1 MKKLLLFVAVLWA
14 AWLGAQA
21 QVTLDECLRR
31 AEENYPLIKKFG
43 LVASTRQLDLDEIN
57 RGWLPR
63 VGVYAQAT
71 VQNAV
76 PAYPEALTAVLN
88 QLGREVEGLSRFQ
101 YKAGIEVSQTIW
113 DGGASKSRRA
123 VERAAAEETE
133 AALAV
138 ELYGVR
144 ERVQSIYFGILLLQ
158 EQIGQARAT
167 RELLEAN
174 LHRMRSMVANG
185 IAMQSDADMI
195 EAQLLSVGQQIAE
208 ASSAANGYRA
218 LLEIYIAE
226 PLDGRQLQRP
236 SAQMPSSTES
246 NRPELALFDKRLS
259 LNKARED
266 AVGATLMPRVGFFGQ
281 VYYGYPGFNTFESM
295 MKRDLSF
302 NALAGVKVSW
312 NIDALYTRSLSKR
325 KLAAASD
332 MALADRELFLFNN
345 DLQATSERAAIKGV
359 LDVMADDARIV
370 ELRSNVRRSA
380 ESQLEN
386 GVIDTTTLLAK
397 ITDEN
402 QARLN
407 AAYHEIQYLQYI
419 HQLKNTL
426 NK

>member
-1 MKKLLLFVAVLWA
+1 MKKILLFFAAMLAVGF
-14 AWLGAQA
+14 GAEA
-21 QVTLDECLRR
+21 QLTLEECLRR
-31 AEENYPLIKKFG
+31 AEDNYPLIRKYD
-43 LVASTRQLDLDEIN
+43 LVNRTRQLDLDEIN

-63 VGVYAQAT
+63 VGVYVQAT
-71 VQNAV
+71 IQNAV
-76 PAYPEALTAVLN
+76 PAYPEALTTVLN

-123 VERAAAEETE
+123 VERASAEETE
-133 AALAV
+133 AALTV
-138 ELYGVR
+138 ELYSVR
-144 ERVQSIYFGILLLQ
+144 ERVQTLYFGTLLLQ
-158 EQIGQARAT
+158 EQIGQTHAAIG
-167 RELLEAN
+167 LLEAN
-174 LHRMRSMVANG
+174 LRRVKSMVANG
-185 IAMQSDADMI
+185 TAMKSDADMI
-195 EAQLLSVGQQIAE
+195 EAQLLSVRQQLTE
-208 ASSAANGYRA
+208 AANAADGYRA

-226 PLDGRQLQRP
+226 PLNGRTLERP
-236 SAQMPSSTES
+236 SAEVPSTAEP
-246 NRPELALFDKRLS
+246 NRPELALFDKKLS

-266 AVGATLMPRVGFFGQ
+266 AIGATLMPRIGLFGQ
-281 VYYGYPGFNTFESM
+281 VFYGYPGFNTFDSM

-312 NIDALYTRSLSKR
+312 DIDAFYTRSISKR

-332 MALADRELFLFNN
+332 MARADRELFLFNI
-345 DLQATSERAAIKGV
+345 DIQSTRELAAIKGV
-359 LDVMADDARIV
+359 REVMTDDARIV

-386 GVIDTTTLLAK
+386 GVIDATTLLAK

-402 QARLN
+402 HARLN

-419 HQLKNTL
+419 YQLKNTL

>member
-1 MKKLLLFVAVLWA
+1 
-14 AWLGAQA
+14 
-21 QVTLDECLRR
+21 
-31 AEENYPLIKKFG
+31 
-43 LVASTRQLDLDEIN
+43 
-57 RGWLPR
+57 
-63 VGVYAQAT
+63 
-71 VQNAV
+71 
-76 PAYPEALTAVLN
+76 
-88 QLGREVEGLSRFQ
+88 
-101 YKAGIEVSQTIW
+101 
-113 DGGASKSRRA
+113 
-123 VERAAAEETE
+123 
-133 AALAV
+133 
-138 ELYGVR
+138 
-144 ERVQSIYFGILLLQ
+144 
-158 EQIGQARAT
+158 
-167 RELLEAN
+167 
-174 LHRMRSMVANG
+174 
-185 IAMQSDADMI
+185 
-195 EAQLLSVGQQIAE
+195 
-208 ASSAANGYRA
+208 
-218 LLEIYIAE
+218 
-226 PLDGRQLQRP
+226 
-236 SAQMPSSTES
+236 
-246 NRPELALFDKRLS
+246 
-259 LNKARED
+259 
-266 AVGATLMPRVGFFGQ
+266 MPRVGFFGQ